1 MVHWTL
7 QFQGVQRKYG
17 NKMEKCCYLR
27 NGSCS
32 IQILLLLPF
41 GCIGKCG
48 EENLEKQMEIEK
60 SIINKNIRPKVERR
74 NWNLIEVSHISIIY
88 YSSVSN

>member
-1 MVHWTL
+1 
-7 QFQGVQRKYG
+7 
-17 NKMEKCCYLR
+17 MEKCCYLR

-74 NWNLIEVSHISIIY
+74 N
-88 YSSVSN
+88 